1 MFVHLHNHSDFSLLD
16 GACRIP
22 ELIEIVTAQSAPA
35 VALTDHGNM
44 FGALEFYTQA
54 RKADIKPIVGCE
66 FYMASGSRKEKKNRA
81 AGGQRYHQV
90 LLAKDYTG
98 YQNLCK
104 LTSESFISGF
114 YYKPRIDKELL
125 TKYSEGLICL
135 SSCLQG
141 EIPQLILDGNIDLA
155 KKVADFYKN
164 LFGDD
169 FYLEIQRH
177 GIDKQEQII
186 PPLAQFA
193 EDLGLKL
200 VATNDSHF
208 LKREDATAHDVLLCV
223 GTQSKVSD
231 ENRMRFDGEEFYVKS
246 AEEMTELFHDF
257 PEAISNTLEIAEKVN
272 LEIDLETRHYPVYT
286 SDDHA
291 DINAEE
297 YLEQL
302 TREGYKKRYGDNP
315 PAECEERLATE
326 LKVIFQTGFANYF
339 LVVWDFVRW
348 AKGQDIL
355 VGPGRGS
362 AAGCMV
368 SYCLGITNLDPI
380 KYGLL
385 FERFLNP
392 ERVSPPDIDIDF
404 SDDRREEVISY
415 VREKY
420 GEDSVCRITT
430 FGKMA
435 SKSAVRDAARAMSI
449 SYADADEIAKL
460 IPEGPKVTLKKSL
473 DEVPELDKLI
483 NSDPRKR
490 ELMDIALKLEGTVRH
505 SGTHAAGVVICPGRT
520 HDFIPVHKMGGEGE
534 EYTQFD
540 MNWVDKLGLLK
551 MDFLG
556 LQTLGEL
563 DRTVKSLAKHG
574 IEVDLDTLDLED
586 EDVYKLIGE
595 GKTVG
600 VFQFESSG
608 MRDNLRK
615 LKPNRIEDLL
625 AMNALYRPGPMD
637 NIPSYIACRH
647 GKEEPKYIHSSLE
660 PILAETYGV
669 VTYQEQVMRIATDL
683 AGFSLGKADVLRWAM
698 GKKKLH
704 LMEGLKQ
711 EFLDGC
717 VEGGIKLKAAKS
729 IYGLC
734 EKFANYGFV
743 KAHAA
748 GYAIIAYQCAF
759 MKTHHLADY
768 LAACLTVRRRNPDM
782 VLKLL
787 SECRNNAVTILPP
800 DANDSE
806 HGFVSTENGIRFG
819 LSAIKNVGDAAV
831 KSIIEAQTE
840 HGPFDTFHQ
849 FLNAVD
855 LRTVNK
861 KVIESMIDAGAFNSL
876 GENRGTLLASLPG
889 AMAYANAMQ
898 DERDRGQGTLF
909 GGVGVDPSVH
919 IPPPNFHYQKEYPT
933 SEKQERE
940 KAVLG
945 FYISSHPL
953 DSYTR
958 EINSFSTIDLTERDE
973 LTNGQKVKLC
983 GILCSVKIRTSKAGN
998 IWAEARLE
1006 DRKGSIVVKFIQASF
1021 KQAKSLLE
1029 NDKLLAIS
1037 GKIQKND
1044 DALEAEIMVDN
1055 TIPLESASSRWG
1067 NRVHLNINKDWIN
1080 EARLNKLNTIFS
1092 LFPGNCPVYIDLVNG
1107 AEKPTTFRIGATVK
1121 PDSKLLDN
1129 LSEFVGKNHVR
1140 LG

>member
-22 ELIEIVTAQSAPA
+22 ELIEITAAQSAPA

-44 FGALEFYTQA
+44 FGALDFYTQA
-54 RKADIKPIVGCE
+54 RKAEIKPIVGCE
-66 FYMASGSRKEKKNRA
+66 FYLASGSRKEKKNRA
-81 AGGQRYHQV
+81 SGGQRYHQV
-90 LLAKDYTG
+90 LLAKNYTG

-104 LTSESFISGF
+104 LTSQSFISGF
-114 YYKPRIDKELL
+114 YHKPRIDKELL
-125 TKYSEGLICL
+125 SRYSEGLICL

-141 EIPQLILDGNIDLA
+141 EIPQLLLDGNIDLA
-155 KKVADFYKN
+155 KETAEFYKK

-177 GIDKQEQII
+177 GIEKQEKII

-193 EDLGLKL
+193 DDLGLKL

-208 LKREDATAHDVLLCV
+208 LRREDAHSHDVLLCV

-246 AEEMTELFHDF
+246 ADEMTELFHDF
-257 PEAISNTLEIAEKVN
+257 PEAISNTMEIVDKVN

-291 DINAEE
+291 EINAEE

-302 TREGYKKRYGDNP
+302 TREGYKIRYGDNP
-315 PAECEERLATE
+315 PAEGEDRLVTE

-348 AKGQDIL
+348 AKEQGIP

-380 KYGLL
+380 RYGLL

-404 SDDRREEVISY
+404 SDDRREEVIDY
-415 VREKY
+415 VRQKY

-435 SKSAVRDAARAMSI
+435 SKLAVRDVARALSI

-460 IPEGPKVTLKKSL
+460 IPEGPKVTLEKSM
-473 DEVPELDKLI
+473 DEVPELNKLI
-483 NSDPRKR
+483 NSDPHKR
-490 ELMDIALKLEGTVRH
+490 ELMDIALKIEGTVRH

-520 HDFIPVHKMGGEGE
+520 HDFIPVHKMAGEGE

-563 DRTVKSLAKHG
+563 DRTVKSLAKRG
-574 IEVDLDTLDLED
+574 VDVDLDNIDLED
-586 EDVYKLIGE
+586 EKVYELIGE

-608 MRDNLRK
+608 MRENLRK

-647 GKEEPKYIHSSLE
+647 GREEPKYIHSSLE
-660 PILAETYGV
+660 PILADTYGV

-717 VEGGIKLKAAKS
+717 VEGGIKLKSAKS

-748 GYAIIAYQCAF
+748 GYALIAYQCAY

-768 LAACLTVRRRNPDM
+768 LSACLTVRRRNPDM

-787 SECRNNAVTILPP
+787 SECRDNSVNILPP
-800 DANDSE
+800 DVNESE
-806 HGFVSTENGIRFG
+806 HGFVSTEEGVRFG
-819 LSAIKNVGDAAV
+819 LSAIKNVGDTAV
-831 KSIIEAQTE
+831 KSIIDAQGE

-861 KVIESMIDAGAFNSL
+861 KVIESMIDAGAFDSM

-889 AMAYANAMQ
+889 SMAYANAMQ
-898 DERDRGQGTLF
+898 DERDRGQTTLF
-909 GGVGVDPSVH
+909 GGIGVDPSVH
-919 IPPPNFHYQKEYPT
+919 IPPPNFHYQEEYPPG
-933 SEKQERE
+933 EKQERE

-953 DSYTR
+953 DSYKR
-958 EINSFSTIDLTERDE
+958 EISSFSTIDLTERDE

-983 GILCSVKIRTSKAGN
+983 GILGSVKVRTSKAGN
-998 IWAEARLE
+998 RWAIARLE
-1006 DRKGSIVVKFIQASF
+1006 DLKGSIDVRIIGAAFEKLQE
-1021 KQAKSLLE
+1021 LLQ
-1029 NDKLLAIS
+1029 NDRLLAIT
-1037 GKIQKND
+1037 GKIQID
-1044 DALEAEIMVDN
+1044 DRGTEPGIMVEDAF
-1055 TIPLESASSRWG
+1055 PLETASSRWG
-1067 NRVHLNINKDWIN
+1067 KSIIITIKKNWIN
-1080 EARLNKLNTIFS
+1080 EARLIKFNSIFS
-1092 LFPGNCPVYIDLVNG
+1092 SFPGSCPVFINLING
-1107 AEKPTTFRIGATVK
+1107 EEKAATFRVGAKVK
-1121 PDSKLLDN
+1121 SDSLLLDS
-1129 LSEFVGKNHVR
+1129 LSEFVGKNSVR